1 MALHLDDHQDALL
14 ELGEPAAQVLR
25 SVWNDA
31 ARVFTQRGL
40 QTWLAGAQGL
50 KSLGRSPELVL
61 SYLESTPQV
70 AREIGE
76 QAAFDLLSAAI
87 KMYAKT
93 SASVLSLVFSSAP
106 VAARRL
112 GDAQLFADY
121 LQLLDKLL
129 SQAPR
134 SLRPMLERLDL
145 LLGQLTLG
153 GLRRWALW
161 GAHAHRSDFDAQ
173 LKYFSLESPQALAV
187 LQKERRGT
195 LFVDVQRRLNMF
207 LRALWG
213 RDFWMRPTS
222 GDMEEREGYRPFIE
236 GHVIHLPDAF
246 DDLIPPDGGVLAGL
260 EIYRAAAMHA
270 AAHVVFSRCD
280 PDWGEAHSPLVRA
293 LTGLVEDARI
303 EVLAARRFPGMAQLW
318 SHLLAPLDAQDPSTS
333 GLLTRIAAALADS
346 QRLDDHP
353 LVLRAREGFA
363 AVLAQPLE
371 AAAVQALGLA
381 LAEQFEAL
389 GLEFKPHSDGVQALY
404 RDDNRYLW
412 QLDDGA
418 ADAVAS
424 GVAPGAQVRKQVSLM
439 EMINAVDVEG
449 AGDDAQEIWVLPTE
463 LFDDDGVSFNAREG
477 KEPVAAPVYY
487 AEWDYQS
494 QLERP
499 LWCTVQE
506 KRPPLGDPAQ
516 IAALIEQHKPLVAR
530 IKRLIEAVQPEGLV
544 RQRRQEDGDEIDL
557 NAAVASMLDARL
569 GFAPDP
575 RVGIRMRRHVRDVAV
590 LLLIDL
596 SESTNERVRGLDG
609 TERGEA
615 TVLSLAREA
624 AALMADALDRIGDPF
639 AIHGF
644 DSNGRHDV
652 EYFRF
657 KDFDAPY
664 GDKARAGL
672 AGMSGKLSTRLGAA
686 MRHAGSWLAR
696 QPQRKKLL
704 LVLTDGEPADN
715 DVRDP
720 QYLRMDARKAVEDLT
735 RSGVQSYC
743 LTLDPLADEY
753 VERIF
758 GVGRYL
764 VLDKVA
770 RLPEKLSTLY
780 LGLTR

>member
-1 MALHLDDHQDALL
+1 MALHLDDHQDALT
-14 ELGEPAAQVLR
+14 ELGEPAANVLR

-31 ARVFTQRGL
+31 ARVFTHRGL

-50 KSLGRSPELVL
+50 KSLGRDPELVV

-76 QAAFDLLSAAI
+76 QAVFELLSVAI
-87 KMYAKT
+87 KMYSKT
-93 SASVLSLVFSSAP
+93 SASVISLVFSTAP

-112 GDAQLFADY
+112 GDAQLFGDY

-134 SLRPMLERLDL
+134 GLRPMMERLDL
-145 LLGQLTLG
+145 LLSQLTLG
-153 GLRRWALW
+153 GLRRWAMW
-161 GAHAHRSDFDAQ
+161 GAAAHRTDFEAQ
-173 LKYFSLESPQALAV
+173 LKYFTLESPQAQAV
-187 LQKERRGT
+187 LQSERRGT
-195 LFVDVQRRLNMF
+195 LFVNVQRRLNMF

-222 GDMEEREGYRPFIE
+222 GDVEKREGYRPFIE
-236 GHVIHLPDAF
+236 GHVLHLPDAF
-246 DDLIPPDGGVLAGL
+246 DDLSRPDGTTISAL

-270 AAHVVFSRCD
+270 AAHVVYSQ
-280 PDWGEAHSPLVRA
+280 PDAAWGEAQGALARTLV
-293 LTGLVEDARI
+293 GLIEDARI
-303 EVLAARRFPGMAQLW
+303 ESLTARKFPGIALIW
-318 SHLLAPLDAQDPSTS
+318 RTLLVPAEPQDASVS
-333 GLLTRIAAALADS
+333 GLMTRMAAALSDPDRADA
-346 QRLDDHP
+346 HP
-353 LVLRAREGFA
+353 LVARARTGFVD
-363 AVLAQPLE
+363 VLAQPDDVKL
-371 AAAVQALGLA
+371 VQQLGLT
-381 LAEQFEAL
+381 LAMEFEAL
-389 GLEFKPHSDGVQALY
+389 GLAFNPRSDGVQTIY

-412 QLDDGA
+412 QDDDGQ
-418 ADAVAS
+418 ADAVA
-424 GVAPGAQVRKQVSLM
+424 GGMAPGAQVRRQVSIM
-439 EMINAVDVEG
+439 EMINTVDVPS
-449 AGDDAQEIWVLPTE
+449 AGDDAQEIWTLSTE
-463 LFDDDGVSFNAREG
+463 LLDDDGVSFNAREG
-477 KEPVAAPVYY
+477 KEPIASPVHY

-499 LWCTVQE
+499 LWCTVLE
-506 KRPPLGDPAQ
+506 KRPPLGDPATLD
-516 IAALIEQHKPLVAR
+516 ALVEQHKPLVAR

-544 RQRRQEDGDEIDL
+544 RQRGQEDGDEIDL
-557 NAAVASMLDARL
+557 DAAVASMIDSRM
-569 GFAPDP
+569 GFAPNP
-575 RVGIRMRRHVRDVAV
+575 RVSIRIRRHVRDVAV

-596 SESTNERVRGLDG
+596 SESTNDRVRGLDG
-609 TERGEA
+609 SFVGDT
-615 TVLSLAREA
+615 TVLGLSREA

-644 DSNGRHDV
+644 DSNGRHEV

-657 KDFDAPY
+657 KDFDGVY
-664 GDKARAGL
+664 DEKSRARL
-672 AGMSGKLSTRLGAA
+672 AGMRGQLSTRLGAA

-704 LVLTDGEPADN
+704 MVLTDGEPADN

-720 QYLRMDARKAVEDLT
+720 QYLRMDARKAVEGLT

-753 VERIF
+753 VSRIF
-758 GVGRYL
+758 GANRYM
-764 VLDKVA
+764 VLDNVA